1 MAFMRNI
8 SAGYV
13 LFCRTKENQKG
24 RRCPEGMKAPVGLL
38 SRRPVCGAN
47 AACSARQGHS
57 DFDALDPTGCGPL
70 RLLRALGG
78 TRILQAA
85 APTAPPC
92 IRHWRRSS
100 PLQTRGCSPLIIP
113 RQRSK
118 RKNASR
124 FAQTGC
130 GPLRL
135 LRALGGTRILQAA
148 APTAP
153 PCIRRRRRSSLLHIF
168 FASPI
173 CRPLS
178 RCATAPR
185 RGAGA
190 ADTAVSVTTPPVK
203 MRLERPCGC
212 AAMKAP
218 VGLSSRRAVC
228 DSRWKDFV
236 LTSVGGATNANIK
249 IIFPLIMARAHAV
262 AISNSVTPAQT
273 TRHILWRL
281 HLPLQNPP
289 PRGSRSP
296 VRRGSSWPGPS
307 AHRPAPA
314 ARRRHAR

>member
-47 AACSARQGHS
+47 AACSAQQGHS

-85 APTAPPC
+85 VPTAPPC
-92 IRHWRRSS
+92 IRRWRQSS

-124 FAQTGC
+124 FAQ
-130 GPLRL
+130 
-135 LRALGGTRILQAA
+135 RIFFFRFSDLQA
-148 APTAP
+148 PQSL
-153 PCIRRRRRSSLLHIF
+153 RDSS
-168 FASPI
+168 PQ
-173 CRPLS
+173 
-178 RCATAPR
+178 
-185 RGAGA
+185 
-190 ADTAVSVTTPPVK
+190 
-203 MRLERPCGC
+203 
-212 AAMKAP
+212 
-218 VGLSSRRAVC
+218 
-228 DSRWKDFV
+228 
-236 LTSVGGATNANIK
+236 GATNANIK

-289 PRGSRSP
+289 PHGNRSP

-307 AHRPAPA
+307 GRRPAPA
-314 ARRRHAR
+314 ARRRRAR